1 MGGLLRAKPPV
12 FFAGPS
18 IALDSVGF
26 NHLKETQ
33 NERRISLRNIRDA
46 SATRIEGGSE
56 GEKQ

>member
-1 MGGLLRAKPPV
+1 MGGLLRAKPPL
-12 FFAGPS
+12 FFAGQS

-46 SATRIEGGSE
+46 SAARIKGGN
-56 GEKQ
+56 